1 AGLPAWSARR
11 CERWPQPP
19 AALDGAG
26 LRPELEQS
34 LSADAARRT
43 RVRHPALAAA
53 PRAAP
58 ALRPA
63 LLARHSWARALCV
76 DGAPLVDGI
85 ADQLQRS
92 LGNHPGNPFLP
103 QPRGLCRRRPL
114 GVGELARPR
123 ALLRVFLPR
132 AATAIRCYRHAA
144 GRRGVCCA
152 VAPSRTAPRGVH
164 DRRFPDAVSGTPAA
178 PRLRLRLVSRARFP
192 RLSAARVCSRGA
204 LDGAWPRLGGT
215 ALCAAPCAGARRRWC
230 CAGGN

>member
-1 AGLPAWSARR
+1 PPPARRLAAGGPRRACPLCPLCGERTSQRGARGRRAFHPLELLPRHRAPAGLSAFHADRPSLHRLAFRLRRVPRTPGERAVRRFDLRRSLALCPRAGCRALAGVPGRAWPRPFPGLLVAGHHRRGLHAQHLLLRLASVHGAAGLPAWSARR

-76 DGAPLVDGI
+76 DGAPL
-85 ADQLQRS
+85 
-92 LGNHPGNPFLP
+92 
-103 QPRGLCRRRPL
+103 
-114 GVGELARPR
+114 
-123 ALLRVFLPR
+123 
-132 AATAIRCYRHAA
+132 
-144 GRRGVCCA
+144 
-152 VAPSRTAPRGVH
+152 
-164 DRRFPDAVSGTPAA
+164 
-178 PRLRLRLVSRARFP
+178 
-192 RLSAARVCSRGA
+192 
-204 LDGAWPRLGGT
+204 
-215 ALCAAPCAGARRRWC
+215 
-230 CAGGN
+230 